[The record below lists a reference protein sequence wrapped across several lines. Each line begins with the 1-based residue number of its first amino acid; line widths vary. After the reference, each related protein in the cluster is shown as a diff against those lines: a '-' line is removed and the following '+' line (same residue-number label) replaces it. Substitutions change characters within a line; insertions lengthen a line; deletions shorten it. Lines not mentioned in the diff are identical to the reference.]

1 MVVEVLLYLSDESVF
16 DVDDLVRL
24 VGHAALVRDDNDGLV
39 LFLVESFEQF
49 HHFHACLGV
58 ECAGGFVGEDDFRI
72 GDERAGDSHALL
84 LSTRHLVGIVVGPGQ
99 QVEAFEIFQCHLM
112 AFAARHTLIEERQL
126 HVLYRC
132 LEADEVKALED
143 EADEVVAVF
152 GGATLTEIF
161 DERAV
166 EDVLATVVVVEN
178 AQDVEQRRLAGAR
191 RSHDGDELALLY
203 VKADAF
209 EHVQWLSTKVGLVD
223 IVKMYHS
230 LVI

>member
-1 MVVEVLLYLSDESVF
+1 MLYHSVLDPDNPIGLGGHRGVVSDY
-16 DVDDLVRL
+16 DHGD
-24 VGHAALVRDDNDGLV
+24 V
-39 LFLVESFEQF
+39 LFAVQPFQQL
-49 HHFHACLGV
+49 HNLYARLGIQSS
-58 ECAGGFVGEDDFRI
+58 CGFVGKNNLRTCNECS
-72 GDERAGDSHALL
+72 GYSYALSL
-84 LSTRHLVGIVVGPGQ
+84 TARHLIRIVPSPVC
-99 QVEAFEIFQCHLM
+99 ESHLFQFLHRHFM
-112 AFAARHTLIEERQL
+112 TTAAPNALIEERQL

-223 IVKMYHS
+223 IVKMYHC
-230 LVI
+230 LVICVEQVL